1 MWDLGNAGLGLGILG
16 SRVKGSGI
24 QEFRDSGFRDMIPI
38 LENKMHKNMEN
49 DMTTGVRWWAIGVR
63 SSWS

>member
-1 MWDLGNAGLGLGILG
+1 MWDLENLGLGLGISG
-16 SRVKGSGI
+16 IRVKGSGI
-24 QEFRDSGFRDMIPI
+24 QGFRDSGFRDMIPI

-49 DMTTGVRWWAIGVR
+49 DMETGVRWWTIGVR